1 MPIAL
6 KDLLWTRGVK
16 TTCGTKVLANWVP
29 DEDSTTVTRLKEA
42 GAVIVGKVKL
52 TEGAFSDH
60 HPEVDPP
67 RNVWDPAVWPGVS
80 SSGSGVAVGAG
91 LAYGAIGTDT
101 GGSIRFPSASNGI
114 VGIKP
119 TYGRVSRHGA
129 FPLAE
134 SLDHIGPMAR
144 TVEDAARMLGVL
156 AGHDRRDP
164 TSIESAPPNYG
175 VSIGESVRGMRIGV
189 DRAYAEKGVAADV
202 VASLKQALA
211 TLTDLGA
218 EVVEVELP
226 QYGALVQGWGVTC
239 SVETALAHAQYFPA
253 RRGEYGPVL
262 ARLIDGG
269 LAASAT
275 AYAALERARERFR
288 ADLEVLLHRVDAI
301 AAPAMVFAPPRMNQM
316 ASLLAGGVADFI
328 TFTAPFNYSGHPTIT
343 LPSGF
348 NRDGLP
354 MAFQLI
360 GRLLGEP
367 TLIRAGHAYEQARGA
382 LKSPTP

>member
-1 MPIAL
+1 M
-6 KDLLWTRGVK
+6 
-16 TTCGTKVLANWVP
+16 
-29 DEDSTTVTRLKEA
+29 
-42 GAVIVGKVKL
+42 
-52 TEGAFSDH
+52 
-60 HPEVDPP
+60 
-67 RNVWDPAVWPGVS
+67 
-80 SSGSGVAVGAG
+80 
-91 LAYGAIGTDT
+91 
-101 GGSIRFPSASNGI
+101 
-114 VGIKP
+114 
-119 TYGRVSRHGA
+119 
-129 FPLAE
+129 
-134 SLDHIGPMAR
+134 
-144 TVEDAARMLGVL
+144 
-156 AGHDRRDP
+156 
-164 TSIESAPPNYG
+164 
-175 VSIGESVRGMRIGV
+175 
-189 DRAYAEKGVAADV
+189 
-202 VASLKQALA
+202 
-211 TLTDLGA
+211 
-218 EVVEVELP
+218 
-226 QYGALVQGWGVTC
+226 
-239 SVETALAHAQYFPA
+239 
-253 RRGEYGPVL
+253 L